1 MPTVYITGAAGG
13 IGVALAH
20 AFAAQGYSA
29 VLQYHQNK
37 EKAESLQKE
46 LTEQFPV
53 SVRTVCADISDP
65 DQVERMFKECGGA
78 DVLVNNAAI
87 APPACLT
94 ADLSVQQWQR
104 VIDVNLN
111 GTFYCTQCAVRS
123 MMFTGG
129 RIINISSVWGVCGGA
144 CETAYSASKAGI
156 IGMTR
161 ALARELGSCGI
172 TVNCIAPGVIDTP
185 MNAHLSPQELAELAQ
200 RTPLGRIGTPQ
211 EVAAVAVFLASAEA
225 RFITGQVLGVDGG
238 FVG

>member
-1 MPTVYITGAAGG
+1 MPVVYITGATGG
-13 IGVALAH
+13 IGTALAR
-20 AFAAQGYSA
+20 AFAAQGYSV
-29 VLQYHQNK
+29 VLQYRQN
-37 EKAESLQKE
+37 EAKANSLQKE
-46 LTEQFPV
+46 LSGLFSVP
-53 SVRTVCADISDP
+53 VRTVCADISDP
-65 DQVERMFKECGGA
+65 EQVGRMFAECGKA

-94 ADLSVQQWQR
+94 ADLSAQQWRQ

-144 CETAYSASKAGI
+144 CEAAYSASKAGI

-185 MNAHLSPQELAELAQ
+185 MNAHLSPSELAELAQ

-211 EVAAVAVFLASAEA
+211 EVAAAAVFLASEGA

>member
-20 AFAAQGYSA
+20 TFAAQGYSA

-65 DQVERMFKECGGA
+65 DQVERMFKECGSA

-211 EVAAVAVFLASAEA
+211 EVAAAAVFLASEGA